1 MKHKMNEAV
10 KALRPTAIFTT
21 TGNTYADII
30 WHEQTDNSITKPT
43 ESEVNAKAAEL
54 EALEPYRLLREERDE
69 YLKSC
74 DWVVIKAIE
83 TGVAVPNDWKTYRQT
98 LRDLPENVNPKLD
111 ANGDLDY
118 TSFTWPDNP

>member
-10 KALRPTAIFTT
+10 RALRPTAIFTT
-21 TGNTYADII
+21 LGDTYADII
-30 WHEQTDNSITKPT
+30 WHDQTDPSVTKPT

-54 EALEPYRLLREERDE
+54 EALEPLRLLRAERDE
-69 YLKSC
+69 LLKEC
-74 DWVVIKAIE
+74 DWVVIKALE
-83 TGVAVPNDWKTYRQT
+83 TGVAVPTDWKTYRQA

-118 TSFTWPDNP
+118 TSFTYPDNP